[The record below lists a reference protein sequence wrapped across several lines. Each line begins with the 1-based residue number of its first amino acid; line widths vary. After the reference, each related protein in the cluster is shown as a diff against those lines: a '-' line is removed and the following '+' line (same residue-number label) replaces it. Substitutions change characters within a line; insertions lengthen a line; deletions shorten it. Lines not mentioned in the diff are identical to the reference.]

1 MGSLSHH
8 YRTYAVDVIG
18 DLNKSILTR
27 LLRRRQDFVDW
38 MVDLFNG
45 LQIESAYM
53 VGNSGGGYLTL
64 NTALYLPERVKKVV
78 LISPAATFV
87 QIWALYWHHLIPL
100 AFIAPMIRSDRLVR
114 KAYEWIWQG
123 FPMDECYAQLRA
135 IAQTAGYPRYSVTR
149 NRGVRVAPVVFSDEE
164 LRKIQNPA
172 LLLIGDHEVIYKPER
187 VIQRATRL
195 VADLKAEIIPNANHV
210 AEYTAPDVV
219 NEKILK
225 FFGDS

>member
-1 MGSLSHH
+1 L
-8 YRTYAVDVIG
+8 
-18 DLNKSILTR
+18 
-27 LLRRRQDFVDW
+27 
-38 MVDLFNG
+38 
-45 LQIESAYM
+45 

-78 LISPAATFV
+78 LISPAATFA

-100 AFIAPMIRSDRLVR
+100 AFIAPVIRSDRLVR

-123 FPMDECYAQLRA
+123 FPMDECYAQLHA

-164 LRKIQNPA
+164 LRKIRNPA